1 LSADSVGGTGARR
14 QKWVAL
20 ARILR
25 ARGNKGEVAVE
36 LLTDFPQRL
45 KELKEVYL
53 GDGASDGVRGG
64 EPRRVGVREFWVDRN
79 HAGQAVYWFEACA
92 SINEAEKLRGLDVLI
107 PFEQRIVLPDGQY
120 FVEDL
125 VGCSVFEVQGASAG
139 DGSAVASSPCLMNEA
154 PSLIGTVID
163 VQTVG
168 EAQAGTP
175 ILVVDVRGEELLVPL
190 AEDICR
196 RIDVVGQRIE
206 VVLPE
211 GLRDLNSSSQSPDV
225 D

>member
-1 LSADSVGGTGARR
+1 LAEASVSGTGARR

-45 KELKEVYL
+45 KELKEVFL
-53 GDGASDGVRGG
+53 GDGASDGERGG
-64 EPRRVGVREFWVDRN
+64 APRRVGVREFWVDRN
-79 HAGQAVYWFEACA
+79 HTGQAVYWFEGFL

-107 PFEQRIVLPDGQY
+107 PFEQRVVLPAGQY

-125 VGCSVFEVQGASAG
+125 VGCSVFEVAG
-139 DGSAVASSPCLMNEA
+139 EA
-154 PSLIGTVID
+154 PELIGSVVD
-163 VQTVG
+163 VQATG
-168 EAQAGTP
+168 EAQQAGTP
-175 ILVVDVRGEELLVPL
+175 ILVVDVRGEELLIPL

-196 RIDVVGQRIE
+196 RVDVVGRRIE

-211 GLRDLNSSSQSPDV
+211 GLRDLNSGA
-225 D
+225 

>member
-1 LSADSVGGTGARR
+1 LSGTDAPR

-45 KELKEVYL
+45 KDLREVFL

-79 HAGQAVYWFEACA
+79 HPGQAVYWFEECA
-92 SINEAEKLRGLDVLI
+92 SISDAEKLRGLDVLI
-107 PFEQRIVLPDGQY
+107 PFEQRVLLPAGQY
-120 FVEDL
+120 CVEDL
-125 VGCSVFEVQGASAG
+125 VGCSVFEVPADGAGAV
-139 DGSAVASSPCLMNEA
+139 VASSPCLMSEA
-154 PSLIGTVID
+154 PVLIGNVVD
-163 VQTVG
+163 VQATG
-168 EAQAGTP
+168 EAQQAGTP
-175 ILVVDVRGEELLVPL
+175 ILVVDVRGEELLIPL
-190 AEDICR
+190 AEDICKR
-196 RIDVVGQRIE
+196 VDVAGRRIE

-211 GLRDLNSSSQSPDV
+211 GLRDLNS
-225 D
+225 

>member
-1 LSADSVGGTGARR
+1 MSAKGAPR

-53 GDGASDGVRGG
+53 GDGASDGERGG
-64 EPRRVGVREFWVDRN
+64 APRRVGVREFWVDRN

-92 SINEAEKLRGLDVLI
+92 SISDAEKLRGLDVLI
-107 PFEQRIVLPDGQY
+107 PFEQRVVLPEGQY

-125 VGCSVFEVQGASAG
+125 VGCSVFEVAG
-139 DGSAVASSPCLMNEA
+139 DGPRGGPAVASSPCSMKEA
-154 PSLIGTVID
+154 PSLIGSVVD
-163 VQTVG
+163 VQAVG
-168 EAQAGTP
+168 EEQAGTP

-196 RIDVVGQRIE
+196 RIDVAGRRIE

-211 GLRDLNSSSQSPDV
+211 GLRELNEES
-225 D
+225 

>member
-1 LSADSVGGTGARR
+1 
-14 QKWVAL
+14 VAL

-45 KELKEVYL
+45 KELKEVFL
-53 GDGASDGVRGG
+53 GHGASDGQRGG

-79 HAGQAVYWFEACA
+79 HAGQAVYWFDGCA
-92 SINEAEKLRGLDVLI
+92 SISDAEKLRGVDVLI
-107 PFEQRIVLPDGQY
+107 PFEQRVVLPEGQY

-125 VGCSVFEVQGASAG
+125 VGCSVFEMAGG
-139 DGSAVASSPCLMNEA
+139 DGGAAAPAWASSPCLIREA
-154 PSLIGTVID
+154 PSLLGSVID
-163 VQTVG
+163 VQATG
-168 EAQAGTP
+168 DEQAGTP
-175 ILVVDVRGEELLVPL
+175 ILVVDVRGEELLIPL

-196 RIDVVGQRIE
+196 RIDVVGRRIE

-211 GLRDLNSSSQSPDV
+211 GLRDLNS
-225 D
+225 

>member
-1 LSADSVGGTGARR
+1 LVESSAPR

-45 KELKEVYL
+45 KELKEVFL
-53 GDGASDGVRGG
+53 GDGASDGERGG
-64 EPRRVGVREFWVDRN
+64 APRRVGVKEFWVDRN
-79 HAGQAVYWFEACA
+79 HAGQAVYWFEGFT

-107 PFEQRIVLPDGQY
+107 PFEQRVALPAGQY

-125 VGCSVFEVQGASAG
+125 VGCSVFEVPAA
-139 DGSAVASSPCLMNEA
+139 DDAAAVASSPCAMSEA
-154 PSLIGTVID
+154 PALIGNVVD
-163 VQTVG
+163 VHATG
-168 EAQAGTP
+168 EQQAGTP
-175 ILVVDVRGEELLVPL
+175 ILVVNVRGEELLIPL
-190 AEDICR
+190 AEDICKR
-196 RIDVVGQRIE
+196 VDVAERRIE

-211 GLRDLNSSSQSPDV
+211 GLRDLNSGG
-225 D
+225 

>member
-1 LSADSVGGTGARR
+1 MNAQR

-53 GDGASDGVRGG
+53 GDGASDGERGG
-64 EPRRVGVREFWVDRN
+64 APRRIGVKEFWVDRN
-79 HAGQAVYWFEACA
+79 HPGQAVYWFEGFT
-92 SINEAEKLRGLDVLI
+92 SITDAEKLRGIDVLI
-107 PFEQRIVLPDGQY
+107 PFEQRVVLPAGQY

-125 VGCSVFEVQGASAG
+125 VGCSVFEAAEE
-139 DGSAVASSPCLMNEA
+139 SSPA
-154 PSLIGTVID
+154 LIGSVTY
-163 VQTVG
+163 VQATG
-168 EAQAGTP
+168 EAQQAGTP
-175 ILVVDVRGEELLVPL
+175 ILVVDVRGGELLIPL
-190 AEDICR
+190 AEDICK
-196 RIDVVGQRIE
+196 RIDVVGRRIE

-211 GLRDLNSSSQSPDV
+211 GLRDLNSNS
-225 D
+225 

>member
-1 LSADSVGGTGARR
+1 M
-14 QKWVAL
+14 AL

-45 KELKEVYL
+45 KELKEVFL
-53 GDGASDGVRGG
+53 GDGASDGERGG

-79 HAGQAVYWFEACA
+79 HAGQAVYWFEGFT
-92 SINEAEKLRGLDVLI
+92 SIGDAEKLRGLDVLI
-107 PFEQRIVLPDGQY
+107 PFEQRVVLPAGQY

-125 VGCSVFEVQGASAG
+125 IGCSVFELAG
-139 DGSAVASSPCLMNEA
+139 DAGAPVASSPCLMSEA
-154 PSLIGTVID
+154 PSLIGSVID
-163 VQTVG
+163 VQAIG
-168 EAQAGTP
+168 EEQAGTP
-175 ILVVDVRGEELLVPL
+175 ILVVDVKGEELLIPL

-196 RIDVVGQRIE
+196 RIDVVGRRIE

-211 GLRDLNSSSQSPDV
+211 GLRDLNS
-225 D
+225 

>member
-1 LSADSVGGTGARR
+1 MSAKGAPR

-53 GDGASDGVRGG
+53 GDGASDGERGG
-64 EPRRVGVREFWVDRN
+64 APRRVGVREFWVDRN

-92 SINEAEKLRGLDVLI
+92 SISEAEKLRGLDVLI
-107 PFEQRIVLPDGQY
+107 PFEQRVVLPAGQY

-125 VGCSVFEVQGASAG
+125 VGCSVFEVGGRDDS
-139 DGSAVASSPCLMNEA
+139 GSVVASSPCAMSEA
-154 PSLIGTVID
+154 PSLIGSVVD
-163 VQTVG
+163 VQAIG
-168 EAQAGTP
+168 EEQAGTP

-196 RIDVVGQRIE
+196 RIDVAGRRIE

-211 GLRDLNSSSQSPDV
+211 GLRELNEES
-225 D
+225 

>member
-1 LSADSVGGTGARR
+1 MNAQR

-53 GDGASDGVRGG
+53 GDGASDGERGG
-64 EPRRVGVREFWVDRN
+64 APRRIGVKEFWVDRN
-79 HAGQAVYWFEACA
+79 HPGQAVYWFEGFT
-92 SINEAEKLRGLDVLI
+92 SITDAEKLRGIDVLI
-107 PFEQRIVLPDGQY
+107 PFEQRVVLPAGQY

-125 VGCSVFEVQGASAG
+125 VGCSVFEAAEE
-139 DGSAVASSPCLMNEA
+139 SSPA
-154 PSLIGTVID
+154 LIGRVTY
-163 VQTVG
+163 VQATG
-168 EAQAGTP
+168 EAQQAGTP
-175 ILVVDVRGEELLVPL
+175 ILVVDVRGGELLIPL
-190 AEDICR
+190 AEDICK
-196 RIDVVGQRIE
+196 RIDVVGRRIE

-211 GLRDLNSSSQSPDV
+211 GLRDLNREA
-225 D
+225 

>member
-1 LSADSVGGTGARR
+1 VSAPR

-45 KELKEVYL
+45 KDLKEVFL
-53 GDGASDGVRGG
+53 GDGASDGERGG
-64 EPRRVGVREFWVDRN
+64 EPRRIGVKEFWVDRN
-79 HAGQAVYWFEACA
+79 HAGQAVYWFEGST

-107 PFEQRIVLPDGQY
+107 PFEQRVALPAGQY

-125 VGCSVFEVQGASAG
+125 VGCSVFEVLADSAG
-139 DGSAVASSPCLMNEA
+139 ALAVASSPCAMSEA
-154 PSLIGTVID
+154 PSLIGSVID
-163 VQTVG
+163 VQATG
-168 EAQAGTP
+168 EEQAGTP
-175 ILVVDVRGEELLVPL
+175 ILVVDVRGEELLIPL
-190 AEDICR
+190 AEDICKR
-196 RIDVVGQRIE
+196 VDVGERRIE

-211 GLRDLNSSSQSPDV
+211 GLRDLNS
-225 D
+225 

>member
-1 LSADSVGGTGARR
+1 
-14 QKWVAL
+14 VAL

-45 KELKEVYL
+45 KELKEVFL
-53 GDGASDGVRGG
+53 GDGASDGERGG
-64 EPRRVGVREFWVDRN
+64 APRRVGVREFWVDRN
-79 HAGQAVYWFEACA
+79 HAGQAVYWFEGFL

-107 PFEQRIVLPDGQY
+107 PFEQRVVLPAGQY

-125 VGCSVFEVQGASAG
+125 VGCSVFELAG
-139 DGSAVASSPCLMNEA
+139 EA
-154 PSLIGTVID
+154 PALIGRVED
-163 VQTVG
+163 VQATG
-168 EAQAGTP
+168 EAQQAGTP
-175 ILVVDVRGEELLVPL
+175 ILVIDVRGEELLIPL

-196 RIDVVGQRIE
+196 RVDVVGRRIE

-211 GLRDLNSSSQSPDV
+211 GLRDLNSGG
-225 D
+225 

>member
-1 LSADSVGGTGARR
+1 MNAQR

-53 GDGASDGVRGG
+53 GDGASDGERGG
-64 EPRRVGVREFWVDRN
+64 APRRIGVKEFWVDRN
-79 HAGQAVYWFEACA
+79 HPGQAVYWFEGFT
-92 SINEAEKLRGLDVLI
+92 SITEAEKLRGIDVLI
-107 PFEQRIVLPDGQY
+107 PFEQRVVLPAGQY

-125 VGCSVFEVQGASAG
+125 VGCSVFEAAEE
-139 DGSAVASSPCLMNEA
+139 SSPA
-154 PSLIGTVID
+154 LIGSVTY
-163 VQTVG
+163 VQATG
-168 EAQAGTP
+168 EAQQAGTP
-175 ILVVDVRGEELLVPL
+175 ILVVDVRGGELLIPL
-190 AEDICR
+190 AEDICK
-196 RIDVVGQRIE
+196 RIDVVGRRIE

-211 GLRDLNSSSQSPDV
+211 GLRDLNREA
-225 D
+225 

>member
-1 LSADSVGGTGARR
+1 LSETDAPR

-45 KELKEVYL
+45 KELKEVFL

-64 EPRRVGVREFWVDRN
+64 EPRRIGVKEFWVHRN
-79 HAGQAVYWFEACA
+79 HPGQAVYWFEGFA

-107 PFEQRIVLPDGQY
+107 PFEQRVVLPAGQY

-125 VGCSVFEVQGASAG
+125 VGCSVFEVAAEESA
-139 DGSAVASSPCLMNEA
+139 AE
-154 PSLIGTVID
+154 LIGRVVD
-163 VQTVG
+163 VQATG
-168 EAQAGTP
+168 EAQQAGTP
-175 ILVVDVRGEELLVPL
+175 ILVVDVRGEELLIPL
-190 AEDICR
+190 AEDICKR
-196 RIDVVGQRIE
+196 VDVVGRRIE

-211 GLRDLNSSSQSPDV
+211 GLRDLNSES
-225 D
+225 

>member
-1 LSADSVGGTGARR
+1 MSGTGAPRP
-14 QKWVAL
+14 KWVAL

-45 KELKEVYL
+45 KELKEVFL
-53 GDGASDGVRGG
+53 GDGASDGERGG
-64 EPRRVGVREFWVDRN
+64 EPRRVGVKEFWVDRN

-92 SINEAEKLRGLDVLI
+92 SISEAEKLRGLDVLI
-107 PFEQRIVLPDGQY
+107 PFEQRVVLPAGQY

-125 VGCSVFEVQGASAG
+125 VGCSVFEVPV
-139 DGSAVASSPCLMNEA
+139 DGNRSAVASSPCLMSEA
-154 PSLIGTVID
+154 PALIGNVVD
-163 VQTVG
+163 VQATG
-168 EAQAGTP
+168 ETQRAGTP
-175 ILVVDVRGEELLVPL
+175 ILVVDARGEELLIPL

-196 RIDVVGQRIE
+196 RIDVAGRRIE

-211 GLRDLNSSSQSPDV
+211 GLRDLNSNS
-225 D
+225 

>member
-1 LSADSVGGTGARR
+1 MGARR
-14 QKWVAL
+14 KWVAL

-45 KELKEVYL
+45 KDLKEVYL
-53 GDGASDGVRGG
+53 GDGASDGERGG

-92 SINEAEKLRGLDVLI
+92 SISDAEKLRGLDVLV
-107 PFEQRIVLPDGQY
+107 PFEQRVVLPAGQY

-125 VGCSVFEVQGASAG
+125 VGCSVFEVPSDGA
-139 DGSAVASSPCLMNEA
+139 AVVSSPCLMNEA
-154 PSLIGTVID
+154 PMLIGSVVD
-163 VQTVG
+163 VQAVG
-168 EAQAGTP
+168 EQQAGTP
-175 ILVVDVRGEELLVPL
+175 ILVVDVRGEELLIPL

-196 RIDVVGQRIE
+196 RIDVVGRRIE

-211 GLRDLNSSSQSPDV
+211 GLRELNSAE
-225 D
+225 

>member
-1 LSADSVGGTGARR
+1 MGARR
-14 QKWVAL
+14 RKWVAL

-45 KELKEVYL
+45 KELKEVFL
-53 GDGASDGVRGG
+53 GDGASDGERGG

-79 HAGQAVYWFEACA
+79 HAGQAVYWFDGCA
-92 SINEAEKLRGLDVLI
+92 SISDAEKLRGVDVLI
-107 PFEQRIVLPDGQY
+107 RFEQRVVLPEGQY

-125 VGCSVFEVQGASAG
+125 VGCSVFEMAGG
-139 DGSAVASSPCLMNEA
+139 DGGAAAPALASSPCLIREA
-154 PSLIGTVID
+154 PSLLGSVID
-163 VQTVG
+163 VQATG
-168 EAQAGTP
+168 EEQAGTP
-175 ILVVDVRGEELLVPL
+175 ILVVDVRGEELLIPL

-196 RIDVVGQRIE
+196 RIDVVGRRIE

-211 GLRDLNSSSQSPDV
+211 GLRDLNS
-225 D
+225 

>member
-1 LSADSVGGTGARR
+1 MSAKGAPR

-53 GDGASDGVRGG
+53 GDGASDGERGG
-64 EPRRVGVREFWVDRN
+64 PPRRVGVREFWVDRN
-79 HAGQAVYWFEACA
+79 HAGQAVYWFEGCA
-92 SINEAEKLRGLDVLI
+92 SISEAEKLRGLDVLI
-107 PFEQRIVLPDGQY
+107 PFEQRVVLPAGQY

-125 VGCSVFEVQGASAG
+125 VGCSVFEVAG
-139 DGSAVASSPCLMNEA
+139 DGPGGEPAVASSPCSMKEA
-154 PSLIGTVID
+154 PSLIGSVVD
-163 VQTVG
+163 VQAIG
-168 EAQAGTP
+168 EEQAGTP

-196 RIDVVGQRIE
+196 RIDVAGRRIE

-211 GLRDLNSSSQSPDV
+211 GLRELNEES
-225 D
+225 